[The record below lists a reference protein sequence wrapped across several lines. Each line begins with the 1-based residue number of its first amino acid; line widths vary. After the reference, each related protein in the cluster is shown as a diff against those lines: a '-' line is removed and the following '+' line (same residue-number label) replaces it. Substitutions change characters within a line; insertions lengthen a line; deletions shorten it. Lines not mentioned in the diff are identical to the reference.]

1 MIKYLYQVQFL
12 SEILL
17 LLLIYKRSIMLEY
30 LKEEFKQ
37 MVDEDGD
44 VAGYTI
50 SNYGRVWCERTQSMV
65 SQVLTGKP
73 QYYYVNYQRKGQK
86 RKLRRVH
93 NLLARSWLPNPDNLL
108 FVDHIDRNKYNN
120 SLDNLRWASREDNA
134 RNTKSTIYVDYK
146 GERRLFIDLVYILSK
161 ALNVESSA
169 FIAYFSRRLK
179 VGESFEDILEK
190 YKRFLETGVIE
201 KEYIPDIIEHG
212 YWKIDLRKYCERYGV
227 EYSNAKQKQKEG
239 RSVEEILY
247 NLYMVNRD
255 SVIQLESKNG
265 VNICY
270 LSPTSF
276 MKHYGITKLCYD
288 SLDLTQPLEDVE
300 SNITFWQNT
309 SKIEVDG
316 LLLSIEEFEKKY
328 DTTWGRVRTLMNRHN
343 LTINEALSL
352 NKRRIAR
359 YLINGISKLRKDW
372 ITHFGVEEKTIRY
385 CMEDK
390 RFSFKDAL
398 SYCGIDVSVLDIK
411 GL

>member
-1 MIKYLYQVQFL
+1 
-12 SEILL
+12 
-17 LLLIYKRSIMLEY
+17 MLEY

-50 SNYGRVWCERTQSMV
+50 SNYGRVWCERTQSMI

-73 QYYYVNYQRKGQK
+73 QYYYVNYQQKGQK

-120 SLDNLRWASREDNA
+120 SFDNLRWVSREDNA
-134 RNTKSTIYVDYK
+134 RNTKNIIYVDYK
-146 GERRLFIDLVYILSK
+146 GERRLFIEMVEELSTELGINK
-161 ALNVESSA
+161 HTITTY
-169 FIAYFSRRLK
+169 FFSRLK
-179 VGESFEDILEK
+179 EGQSFDEILER
-190 YKRFLETGVIE
+190 YRRFLETGVPE
-201 KEYIPDIIEHG
+201 REYTPDIIEYGH
-212 YWKIDLRKYCERYGV
+212 WKIDLREYCKNYKLV
-227 EYSNAKQKQKEG
+227 YSLAKFKQKEG

-247 NLYMVNRD
+247 NLPKVNRN
-255 SVIQLESKNG
+255 SLVQLESKNG

-276 MKHYGITKLCYD
+276 MKHYGITRLYYD

-300 SNITFWQNT
+300 SNITSCQNT
-309 SKIEVDG
+309 SKIKVDG

>member
-1 MIKYLYQVQFL
+1 
-12 SEILL
+12 
-17 LLLIYKRSIMLEY
+17 MLEY

-50 SNYGRVWCERTQSMV
+50 SNYGRVWCERTQSMI

-86 RKLRRVH
+86 RKLRRIH
-93 NLLARSWLPNPDNLL
+93 NLLARSWLPNPDKLL

-120 SLDNLRWASREDNA
+120 SVDNLRWASREDNA
-134 RNTKSTIYVDYK
+134 RNTKNTIYIDYK
-146 GERRLFIDLVYILSK
+146 GERRLFIEMVEELSTELGINK
-161 ALNVESSA
+161 HT
-169 FIAYFSRRLK
+169 ITTYFFSKLK
-179 VGESFEDILEK
+179 EGQSFDEILER
-190 YKRFLETGVIE
+190 YRRFLETGVSE
-201 KEYIPDIIEHG
+201 REYTPDIIKRG
-212 YWKIDLRKYCERYGV
+212 YWKIDLREYCKNYKLN
-227 EYSNAKQKQKEG
+227 YSLAKFKQKEG
-239 RSVEEILY
+239 RSIEEILY
-247 NLYMVNRD
+247 NLPKVNRN
-255 SVIQLESKNG
+255 SLVQLENRNG

-270 LSPTSF
+270 LSSTSF
-276 MKHYGITKLCYD
+276 MKHYGITKICYD

-300 SNITFWQNT
+300 SDITSWQNT

-316 LLLSIEEFEKKY
+316 LILSIEEFEKKY

-385 CMEDK
+385 CMDKK